1 MDGTKIAELVF
12 PSVQAPFDDVVLQLL
27 PGIKLNKEQPKEEL
41 PRATT
46 IDLTRR
52 QKIHHWLLSQRRL
65 LAARQMALPDF
76 LQRANG
82 RDARVNGV
90 AETNSLDQTKGESSD
105 DPSIL
110 SYIPAIQHGSVPLV
124 TERLQTYLDKRGSN
138 E

>member
-12 PSVQAPFDDVVLQLL
+12 PSMQAPFDDVVLQLL

-41 PRATT
+41 PRASTN
-46 IDLTRR
+46 DLTRR
-52 QKIHHWLLSQRRL
+52 QKIHRWLLSQRTF
-65 LAARQMALPDF
+65 LANRQMALPDS
-76 LQRANG
+76 LQRSNG
-82 RDARVNGV
+82 RDARINGV
-90 AETNSLDQTKGESSD
+90 AKTNLLDNTKGQLSG

-138 E
+138 